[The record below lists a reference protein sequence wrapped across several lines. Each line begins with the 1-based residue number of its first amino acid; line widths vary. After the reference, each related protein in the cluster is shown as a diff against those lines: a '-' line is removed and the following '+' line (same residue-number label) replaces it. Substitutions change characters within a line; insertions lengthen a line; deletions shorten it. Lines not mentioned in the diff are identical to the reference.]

1 MELYPAFK
9 TSPLANLSKAQYNK
23 RKIGLRCYSLSDVPK
38 THLRYLSLTLRDT
51 IVEGVAHGRGE
62 AMEVPTRNGL

>member
-1 MELYPAFK
+1 M
-9 TSPLANLSKAQYNK
+9 
-23 RKIGLRCYSLSDVPK
+23 SDIPK

-62 AMEVPTRNGL
+62 AMEMPTLHGYNNAAVLQKALQHISRSGDG